1 MKKLN
6 AIILGCLLT
15 TGFAFA
21 GEPSAAD
28 QKWLTAVEKMVTDGK
43 SSISTSE
50 ETRANLL
57 KEWAE
62 KKGYTAKVEKTDKGF
77 RVDVSKSV
85 AKN

>member
-1 MKKLN
+1 MKTLN
-6 AIILGCLLT
+6 AIILGCLLS

-28 QKWLTAVEKMVTDGK
+28 QKWLTAVEKMVTAGQNR
-43 SSISTSE
+43 ISTPQ

-62 KKGYTAKVEKTDKGF
+62 KKGYTAKIEKTDKGYQ
-77 RVDVSKSV
+77 VDVSKNV

>member
-1 MKKLN
+1 M
-6 AIILGCLLT
+6 T

-28 QKWLTAVEKMVTDGK
+28 QKWLTTVEKMVTDGQSK
-43 SSISTSE
+43 ISTPE
-50 ETRANLL
+50 EKRANLL

-62 KKGYTAKVEKTDKGF
+62 KKGYTVKVEKTDKGY
-77 RVDVSKSV
+77 RVDVSKTV